1 MYWKYLYK
9 IKIKTNSLLLQCTW
23 SDIKFEFEL
32 YDYDKSHCLNLKLTS
47 MMVYHH
53 VVKVINLPRFDF
65 RIIWKMYNNPRKELR
80 AFASDT
86 KKMSILYIY
95 IYFCYISDLFRW
107 EFKSK
112 WPVTSN
118 IILDSYFMEGVNLV
132 SHILEISMVKIMF
145 RTWCIRFS
153 FEIIFIQII

>member
-53 VVKVINLPRFDF
+53 VLKVINLPRFDF
-65 RIIWKMYNNPRKELR
+65 RIIWKMYSNPRKELR

-86 KKMSILYIY
+86 KKMSILYLF
-95 IYFCYISDLFRW
+95 IYFATFQTYFDENLNLNDQLHRILFLILISWRALTWFPISW
-107 EFKSK
+107 KSA
-112 WPVTSN
+112 W
-118 IILDSYFMEGVNLV
+118 
-132 SHILEISMVKIMF
+132 
-145 RTWCIRFS
+145 
-153 FEIIFIQII
+153 

>member
-86 KKMSILYIY
+86 KKMSILYLF
-95 IYFCYISDLFRW
+95 IYFATFQTYFDENSNLNDQLHRTLFLILDYYISWRALTWFPISW
-107 EFKSK
+107 KSA
-112 WPVTSN
+112 W
-118 IILDSYFMEGVNLV
+118 
-132 SHILEISMVKIMF
+132 
-145 RTWCIRFS
+145 
-153 FEIIFIQII
+153 

>member
-53 VVKVINLPRFDF
+53 VLKVINLPRFDF
-65 RIIWKMYNNPRKELR
+65 RIIWKMYSNPRKELR

-86 KKMSILYIY
+86 KKMSILYLF
-95 IYFCYISDLFRW
+95 IYFATFQTYFDENSNLNDQLHRTLFLILDYYISWRALTWF
-107 EFKSK
+107 
-112 WPVTSN
+112 P
-118 IILDSYFMEGVNLV
+118 
-132 SHILEISMVKIMF
+132 IS
-145 RTWCIRFS
+145 
-153 FEIIFIQII
+153 